1 MPGATARL
9 VVAATSGANGQGG
22 GLYDYVQA
30 RRAQRAAVGRVGSW
44 SSGCVGGAVARVRR
58 FARISLYRISLGD

>member
-30 RRAQRAAVGRVGSW
+30 CPARCGGPCGLVVVWVRGGRRRSCAALRPDKSL
-44 SSGCVGGAVARVRR
+44 SH
-58 FARISLYRISLGD
+58 ISR